1 MADREDIGELQGKR
15 TTVGNEPRT
24 RYGGDLEKLAAEH
37 QAALNRIVENGVA
50 TGVRILVYHDCC
62 PVCRAYE
69 GAYDFD
75 NVPQLPLEGC
85 SHPLGCRCHYAPI
98 LDMRGP

>member
-1 MADREDIGELQGKR
+1 MADQDDIGKLLGRRMVAGQ
-15 TTVGNEPRT
+15 EPRT
-24 RYGGDLEKLAAEH
+24 RHDGDLEKLSAEH
-37 QAALNRIVENGVA
+37 RAALSKIIENGVA

-69 GAYDFD
+69 GAYEFG

-98 LDMRGP
+98 LDKRGP